1 MMIETPE
8 LFKKAAEKCGFIR
21 ETYNESKMPT
31 SIQNAVILPF
41 FGDLKGSFVLS
52 TLLLKRYR
60 EEIKSSKYFILCSWP
75 GFGHLFKDHVD
86 EYWSVKDYSSLSKL
100 YSEASVFNNF
110 SNIYLMYLKELN
122 QHFYEVITADELLKY
137 YSDGLTDEFMERFGS
152 IKKHF
157 PMIPSRGKDKVR
169 L

>member
-60 EEIKSSKYFILCSWP
+60 EEDTKSCSKKRRLDP
-75 GFGHLFKDHVD
+75 LETV
-86 EYWSVKDYSSLSKL
+86 DYSSYRL
-100 YSEASVFNNF
+100 F
-110 SNIYLMYLKELN
+110 SDR
-122 QHFYEVITADELLKY
+122 ADQE
-137 YSDGLTDEFMERFGS
+137 
-152 IKKHF
+152 
-157 PMIPSRGKDKVR
+157 GK
-169 L
+169 